1 MTPTTK
7 QYYAFISYKRDDQ
20 KWAEWLQEK
29 LEHYKLPTNLNGR
42 SDLPKEIRPVFRDK
56 SELAAGVLADEIQK
70 ALDNSK
76 YLIVICSP
84 HSAKSEWVN
93 KEVQAFIE
101 SGRTDK
107 IIPFIIE
114 GTPNSGKDETECF
127 PKAIRELPAEDELL
141 GVNINEMGRDAAA
154 VKVVAQMFGLRFDD
168 LWQRH
173 EREQRR
179 KRFMIIAAALLLALV
194 GVGVAVGF
202 SRQNKRISEQNDK
215 IVLQNEEIS
224 KKSDEVSKQNAEI
237 SKKNEEIVAK
247 SNEVSRQNDEI
258 VKKNERLQNDSLIM
272 AAQLDSINKR
282 DKLITRQQDSIKN
295 TNKNLKT
302 AYEQLE
308 NERDNLAKT
317 IWKMKEKE
325 SRVLAKEVMAWADE
339 DSYAA
344 KKVALEILPKNVNNP
359 TDRPYTPEAE
369 QALRTIND
377 KKNVVFKYPSYV
389 RFVSFG
395 DDDRKII
402 SATDDAVYVTDSY
415 DGMELLKKDFHNIRR
430 TEISADKQQIA
441 VAHDSLIEIIEVK
454 TGEILQTINV
464 KSKIFDIAFS
474 SNGNKIVSMSADS
487 LLRVWDAKTG
497 NVLFY
502 KKAVHPVDRRIKMV
516 TFSPDGKQFAY
527 VECEDKSGR
536 ANSYGAYFYELDYED
551 SKDVISKLFIY
562 SKNTFYVVDSES
574 GVVLCSWTGHRR
586 LISSLAY
593 NPDGK
598 NIVTTSHDRDIIVW
612 DAENGKKL
620 NTMKWENNSVAISAY
635 FTNDNKKLVTAHG
648 SGYIKVWDVDT
659 GEEIKSWK
667 AHIRMV
673 NSIALN
679 SDDGKVISG
688 SDDATLKIWNT
699 KDNTE
704 IIARIS
710 NYDRVFIGKD
720 KKTIYSLTQRGFRN
734 ATFGAF
740 TIEDGKENIIDN
752 DPSYTGYINI
762 DDYFGDVFYH
772 DLNYFITLG
781 VPINQYKM
789 NVYDLNTK
797 KLVCTLKGHED
808 DIDHVSVS
816 PDGKKMLSHSEDGM
830 TIIWDLETGNEIKR
844 FDKQFIGHCYYCPDM
859 KKIAVMYNNRIIIKD
874 AESFNTIMTFNE
886 HSTTVQNIRFVSDT
900 VVASYDANSTK
911 LWNLETGKM
920 LHGFKGIMWAK
931 NTTISSD
938 GKYFI
943 TQVDKETLCVWD
955 MSTDGCV
962 YSVKVDR
969 EKYGYIE
976 DYAFTNDGKHIIVVL
991 SDFLD
996 ATIFIRKHHHGVI
1009 RQYDFPPLQDLIDQ
1023 TRERFKNRPLT
1034 DEERKMYYLE

>member
-1 MTPTTK
+1 METTK

-20 KWAEWLQEK
+20 KWAEWLQQK
-29 LEHYKLPTNLNGR
+29 LEHYKLPSNLNGR
-42 SDLPKEIRPVFRDK
+42 SDLPKEIRPIFRDK

-114 GTPNSGKDETECF
+114 GVPNSGNDETECF

-237 SKKNEEIVAK
+237 SKKNE
-247 SNEVSRQNDEI
+247 
-258 VKKNERLQNDSLIM
+258 RLQNDSLIM
-272 AAQLDSINKR
+272 AAQLDSINRR
-282 DKLITRQQDSIKN
+282 DALIEKQQDSISS
-295 TNKNLKT
+295 TNKNLATANRSLESANKNLETAKGNLET

-325 SRVLAKEVMAWADE
+325 SRVLAKEVMALADE

-344 KKVALEILPKNVNNP
+344 KKVALEILPKNVSNP

-369 QALRTIND
+369 LALRTIND

-415 DGMELLKKDFHNIRR
+415 DGTELLKKDFHNLLR
-430 TEISADKQQIA
+430 TEISADKKQIA
-441 VAHDSLIEIIEVK
+441 VAHDSLVEIIEVK

-474 SNGNKIVSMSADS
+474 PNGNKIVSMSADS

-497 NVLFY
+497 NVLFDR
-502 KKAVHPVDRRIKMV
+502 KTVHPVDRRIKMV

-536 ANSYGAYFYELDYED
+536 ANNYGVYSYDLYHEV
-551 SKDVISKLFIY
+551 SKDVVLKLFRY
-562 SKNTFYVVDSES
+562 SKNTFYVVDSET
-574 GVVLCSWTGHRR
+574 GVLLNSWTGHRS
-586 LISSLAY
+586 LITSLSY
-593 NPDGK
+593 SPDGK
-598 NIVTTSHDRDIIVW
+598 NIVTTSYDRDIIVW
-612 DAENGKKL
+612 NVENGKKL
-620 NTMKWENNSVAISAY
+620 NTMKWKNNSVAISAY
-635 FTNDNKKLVTAHG
+635 FNNDSKKLVTAHG

-667 AHIRMV
+667 AHDGG
-673 NSIALN
+673 LN
-679 SDDGKVISG
+679 SVASNPDDSKMISG
-688 SDDATLKIWNT
+688 SDDATLNIWNT

-710 NYDRVFIGKD
+710 NYDRAFIGKD
-720 KKTIYSLTQRGFRN
+720 KKTIYSLTQRGFR

-740 TIEDGKENIIDN
+740 TIEYDKENIIDN
-752 DPSYTGYINI
+752 DPNNAVYMNI
-762 DDYFGDVFYH
+762 DDYYMRPVFDQ
-772 DLNYFITLG
+772 DLNYIISLG
-781 VPINQYKM
+781 APINQYKM

-808 DIDHVSVS
+808 DVDHVNIS
-816 PDGKKMLSHSEDGM
+816 PDGKKIISYSKDGT

-844 FDKQFIGHCYYCPDM
+844 FDKQFVGYCYYCPDM
-859 KKIAVMYNNRIIIKD
+859 KKFAVMYKNRIIIKD

-886 HSTTVQNIRFVSDT
+886 HSTTVHHISFVSDS
-900 VVASYDANSTK
+900 VVASNDDNNTK
-911 LWNLETGKM
+911 LWNLETGEM
-920 LHGFKGIMWAK
+920 LHSFKGSMWAK
-931 NTTISSD
+931 NPTVSPD

-943 TQVDKETLCVWD
+943 TIVDGKSLCVWD

-962 YSVKVDR
+962 YSIKVDK
-969 EKYGYIE
+969 EMDGYIE
-976 DYAFTNDGKHIIVVL
+976 DFSFTDDGRYIMVVSNDY
-991 SDFLD
+991 LD
-996 ATIFIRKHHHGVI
+996 DAIFIHKYHHGVVYK
-1009 RQYDFPPLQDLIDQ
+1009 YDFPPLQELIDS

-1034 DEERKMYYLE
+1034 EEERKMYYLE